1 MTTAGRHM
9 LVCHGAQQGE
19 AGPFNVI
26 LHRWLE
32 FKSALMYCPGQGPG
46 RDQGAAC
53 EAFRGVLAN
62 DN

>member
-1 MTTAGRHM
+1 M